1 MSEGCEPEE
10 ELPKAN
16 LKRAARGAAKSTA
29 EPAPK
34 DERPCCGS
42 KRGATALEEP
52 GVAKKRG
59 RSSGESEAAAELPTA
74 KAKSKAPK
82 NQPVRAS
89 KRGAVA
95 ANPRAARA
103 ARRKGGACGIS

>member
-1 MSEGCEPEE
+1 M
-10 ELPKAN
+10 
-16 LKRAARGAAKSTA
+16 AKSTA

-59 RSSGESEAAAELPTA
+59 RSSGELPTA

-95 ANPRAARA
+95 ADPRAARA
-103 ARRKGGACGIS
+103 ARRNGGVCSIS